1 MIKNICN
8 VFIFVKDQNKAK
20 EFWSKKMGFKIKE
33 DIQIEGKYT
42 WTEVIPQEGTTSLVL
57 YPKSLRTDSK
67 KSYKEITF
75 FTDDIQSTYNELS
88 SKGVKFLREP
98 LDTGYGIFTE
108 FNDDDGNIFS
118 LKQT

>member
-1 MIKNICN
+1 MIKNLCN

-75 FTDDIQSTYNELS
+75 FTDDIQSTYNDFYSL
-88 SKGVKFLREP
+88 
-98 LDTGYGIFTE
+98 
-108 FNDDDGNIFS
+108 GNIANRGIHTTMFIYKS
-118 LKQT
+118 TDTSSMML